1 MWRSTA
7 ALLGG
12 ALALGV
18 LIGWAAERS
27 PAQNNPLP
35 PGKNRELVSGRCI
48 ICHSLEIVA
57 QQRQDRAGWDTILD
71 RMISYGAPV
80 PPEDKPPIL
89 DYLAT
94 YLGPEPARRVY

>member
-27 PAQNNPLP
+27 AAQSNPLP
-35 PGKNRELVSGRCI
+35 PGKNLEVVSGRCI
-48 ICHSLEIVA
+48 ICHSLEMVA
-57 QQRQDRAGWDTILD
+57 QQRQDRAGWETILD
-71 RMISYGAPV
+71 RMISYGAPI
-80 PPEDKPPIL
+80 PPEDKPMIL
-89 DYLAT
+89 EYLAT
-94 YLGPEPARRVY
+94 YLGP